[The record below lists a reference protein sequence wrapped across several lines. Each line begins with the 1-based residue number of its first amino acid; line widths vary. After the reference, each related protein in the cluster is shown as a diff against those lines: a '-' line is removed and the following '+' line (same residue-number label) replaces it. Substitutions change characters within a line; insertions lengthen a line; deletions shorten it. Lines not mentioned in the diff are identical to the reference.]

1 MALGQRRQKVDFMTF
16 KPSFIQQAVGGALM
30 CATVG
35 SITLAV
41 PAWAAGPATANATGA
56 AAPAANTAASA
67 SAAGASAYTSKAG
80 DTLNKIVHSHYKD
93 SPLQA
98 SVLVKA
104 VRQLNPTGLPA
115 KADQRLKV
123 GTALHLPSHAQV
135 VLETLQAHLPEGH
148 TAHTNAPPLSREH
161 WVRFP

>member
-1 MALGQRRQKVDFMTF
+1 MTF

-41 PAWAAGPATANATGA
+41 PAWAAGPATANAPGA
-56 AAPAANTAASA
+56 AASAAHSAASA
-67 SAAGASAYTSKAG
+67 TASGATAYTSKAG

-123 GTALHLPSHAQV
+123 GTALQLPSHVQV
-135 VLETLQAHLPEGH
+135 VRDTLQAVLPEGH
-148 TAHTNAPPLSREH
+148 AVTPNSPPLSREH